1 MTKILSG
8 TELAEKMRNEM
19 KVEIIKLKEKHN
31 LVPGLSVILV
41 GDNPASIS
49 YVKGK
54 EKACA
59 EVGILSR
66 EYKFDADYKEE
77 ELLKLI
83 KDLNH
88 DDTMHG
94 ILVQLPLPDHIN
106 EEKVLYAIDPNKD
119 VDGFH
124 PVNVGKMMI
133 GAPCFLP
140 CTPHGIQ
147 QLIVR
152 NGIEISGRH
161 VVIVGRSNIVGKPLA
176 MILVQK
182 KPQANA
188 TVTMCH
194 TGTKNMAEVTRL
206 ADILIVAAGRPHTV
220 NSDMVKE
227 GTVVIDV
234 GVNRVEDKTKKS
246 GFRLIGDVEFDE
258 VSKKA
263 SAISPVP
270 GGVGPMTITMLLHNT
285 IQSAKNHGGVLFRNL
300 KVAAT

>member
-1 MTKILSG
+1 MVKILSG
-8 TELAEKMRNEM
+8 KELAEKMRQEM
-19 KVEIIKLKEKHN
+19 KSEIDELKTHHN
-31 LVPGLSVILV
+31 LVPGLAVVLI
-41 GDNPASIS
+41 GDNPASLS

-59 EVGILSR
+59 QVGILSR

-77 ELLKLI
+77 QLLKLI
-83 KDLNH
+83 RELNN
-88 DDTMHG
+88 DPSIHG

-106 EEKVLYAIDPNKD
+106 EEKILYAIDPTKD

-124 PVNVGKMMI
+124 PVNIGKMMI
-133 GAPCFLP
+133 GAPSFLP

-147 QLIVR
+147 QLLLR
-152 NGIEISGRH
+152 NNIEISGKH

-182 KPQANA
+182 NPGANA

-194 TGTKNMAEVTRL
+194 TRTKNMAELTKL
-206 ADILIVAAGRPHTV
+206 ADILVVAAGRPHTV
-220 NSDMVKE
+220 NADMVKQ
-227 GTVVIDV
+227 GAVVIDV
-234 GVNRVEDKTKKS
+234 GVNRVEDKTKKR
-246 GFRLIGDVEFDE
+246 GYRLIGDVEFDE
-258 VSKKA
+258 VSEKA

-285 IQSAKNHGGVLFRNL
+285 IQSAKNHASI
-300 KVAAT
+300 K

>member
-8 TELAEKMRNEM
+8 TELAEKMRQEM
-19 KVEIIKLKEKHN
+19 KDEINMLKEKHK
-31 LVPGLSVILV
+31 LIPGLAVVLV

-59 EVGILSR
+59 EVGIMSR
-66 EYKFDADYKEE
+66 EYKFDADYKEID
-77 ELLKLI
+77 LLKLI
-83 KDLNH
+83 DELNR
-88 DDTMHG
+88 DPAIHG

-106 EEKVLYAIDPNKD
+106 EEKILYAINPEKD

-124 PVNVGKMMI
+124 PVNVGKLMI
-133 GAPCFLP
+133 GADCFLP

-147 QLIVR
+147 QLLLR
-152 NGIEISGRH
+152 NGIEISGKH
-161 VVIVGRSNIVGKPLA
+161 VVIVGRSNIVGKPLS

-182 KPQANA
+182 KPGANA

-194 TGTKNMAEVTRL
+194 TGTKNMEYYTKQ
-206 ADILIVAAGRPHTV
+206 ADILVVAAGRPHTV
-220 NSDMVKE
+220 NGDMVKE
-227 GTVVIDV
+227 GAVVVDV
-234 GVNRVEDKTKKS
+234 GVNRIDDPTKKS

-270 GGVGPMTITMLLHNT
+270 GGVGPMTITMLLFNT
-285 IQSAKNHGGVLFRNL
+285 ILSARRHAGVR
-300 KVAAT
+300 